1 MPKLGL
7 NINELAQKIT
17 DQAEKKV
24 DMVVD
29 SRSMQLLP
37 VEQDDVTTT
46 APVLMSIDDSKQM
59 EITSTAHRQLATRLQ
74 IPYAYYERVM
84 NNNPV
89 LLAENVN
96 NWLGQTQNKRMI
108 RTYQSDGSTVWDL
121 MRADLSNKYLTFD
134 NVDVAE
140 AVLPVMFDEKLEIIS
155 SNVTEK
161 KLYIKAVTDKL
172 TGEIEKGDVVRGG
185 VIVSNSE
192 VGYGSV
198 NVQAFIERLVC
209 MNGMIAETSFR
220 RRHIGAS
227 HDITDLLSR
236 DTLNKTSEALVGQV
250 QDVVRNVLSNEG
262 FNNVL
267 GKLRETTETEI
278 AKPIDAVEIIQ
289 KQFRFTEDEKDSVLN
304 HLIKGGDTTKWGLTN
319 AVTRAS
325 QDLEDYD
332 RATEFEKFGWDV
344 ANLSNT
350 VLEPALA

>member
-7 NINELAQKIT
+7 NINELAKKIT

-37 VEQDDVTTT
+37 VEQDDITTD

-59 EITSTAHRQLATRLQ
+59 EITPTAHRQLATRLQ

-134 NVDVAE
+134 NEDVAE
-140 AVLPVMFDEKLEIIS
+140 AVLPVMFDEQLEIIS

-172 TGEIEKGDVVRGG
+172 TGEIESGDVVRGG

-250 QDVVRNVLSNEG
+250 QDVVRNVLSHEG

-289 KQFRFTEDEKDSVLN
+289 KQFKFTEDEKDSVLN

>member
-7 NINELAQKIT
+7 NINELAKKIT

-37 VEQDDVTTT
+37 VEQDDVTTN

-59 EITSTAHRQLATRLQ
+59 EITPTAHRQLATRLQ

-108 RTYQSDGSTVWDL
+108 RTYQADGSTVWDL

-134 NVDVAE
+134 NEDVAE
-140 AVLPVMFDEKLEIIS
+140 AVLPVMFDEQLEIIS

>member
-29 SRSMQLLP
+29 SRSMELLP
-37 VEQDDVTTT
+37 VEQDDVTTN

-96 NWLGQTQNKRMI
+96 NWLGQTLNIRMI
-108 RTYQSDGSTVWDL
+108 RTYQADGSTVWDL

-134 NVDVAE
+134 NEVVAE

-172 TGEIEKGDVVRGG
+172 TGEIESGDVVRGG

-250 QDVVRNVLSNEG
+250 QDVVRNVLSHEG

>member
-7 NINELAQKIT
+7 NINELAKKIT

-29 SRSMQLLP
+29 SRSMELLP
-37 VEQDDVTTT
+37 VEQDDVTTN

-134 NVDVAE
+134 NEDVAE
-140 AVLPVMFDEKLEIIS
+140 AVLPVMFDEQLEIIS

-172 TGEIEKGDVVRGG
+172 TGEIESGDVVRGG

-250 QDVVRNVLSNEG
+250 QDVVRNVLSHEG

-289 KQFRFTEDEKDSVLN
+289 KQFKFTEDEKDSVLN